1 MQMSNLGGTGRIEIL
16 ASKDFNS
23 VPCTIAGTDIV
34 KAGTPITSAG
44 AVATTESEA
53 VGLLMYDVDPTVNPN
68 GALVVQGVINAK
80 IARQYSGRPLVK
92 ATIEGALPG
101 LYLRENAPV
110 RYTASF
116 RPPCIA
122 LTVESAA
129 SSSNVGKTAVTVS
142 GYSLGSGESWVYTI
156 GDAILTP
163 ERGADLS
170 GWTAWNGS
178 DEITATTGK
187 KITVAAVGADDRAI
201 ACGGDT
207 VTSKAAG

>member
-1 MQMSNLGGTGRIEIL
+1 MQMSTIGGTGRVEIL
-16 ASKDFNS
+16 ASKDFQA
-23 VPCTIAGTDIV
+23 VPFTVAGTSVV
-34 KAGTPITSAG
+34 KAGSPMTSAG
-44 AVATTESEA
+44 AVATTESQA
-53 VGLLMYDVDPTVNPN
+53 VGLLLYDVDPNVNPN
-68 GALVVQGVINAK
+68 GSLLVQGVVNAR
-80 IARQYSGRPLVK
+80 IARQYSGCTLNA
-92 ATIEGALPG
+92 ATLKVAIPG
-101 LYLRENAPV
+101 IVLREDAPL

-122 LTVESAA
+122 LTV
-129 SSSNVGKTAVTVS
+129 SSSASASAVGKTAVTVS